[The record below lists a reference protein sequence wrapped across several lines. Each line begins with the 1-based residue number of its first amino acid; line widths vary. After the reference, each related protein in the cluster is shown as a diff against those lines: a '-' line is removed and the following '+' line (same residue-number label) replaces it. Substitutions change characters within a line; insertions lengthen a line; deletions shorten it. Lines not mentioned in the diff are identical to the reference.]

1 MTKKTNAIERE
12 HFNPQMHEQV
22 DPLLEVLAAELAYN
36 HQAHLATR
44 CQRLTEG
51 DFEKLQRK
59 LIEYGNAT
67 LTLSVDI
74 TDEKLIEKWDIYPV
88 SLNQSTFDD
97 VVQSFNVLP
106 KKDEDCTITLHTG
119 DKSVTAT
126 PDDIGNSWQG
136 MYAVMRCNPAGE

>member
-1 MTKKTNAIERE
+1 MTKKTNAIKRE

-44 CQRLTEG
+44 GQRLTEG

-97 VVQSFNVLP
+97 VVQSFNV
-106 KKDEDCTITLHTG
+106 DEYREALATLE
-119 DKSVTAT
+119 KRKQAASE
-126 PDDIGNSWQG
+126 Q
-136 MYAVMRCNPAGE
+136 E

>member
-1 MTKKTNAIERE
+1 MTKKTNAIKRE

-44 CQRLTEG
+44 GQRLTEG

-97 VVQSFNVLP
+97 VVQSFDVLP
-106 KKDEDCTITLHTG
+106 TREEYEATLE
-119 DKSVTAT
+119 KRRAAA
-126 PDDIGNSWQG
+126 Q
-136 MYAVMRCNPAGE
+136 AQEAGQ

>member
-1 MTKKTNAIERE
+1 MTKKTNAIKRE

-44 CQRLTEG
+44 GQRLTEG

-97 VVQSFNVLP
+97 VVQSFNV
-106 KKDEDCTITLHTG
+106 DEYREALATLE
-119 DKSVTAT
+119 KRRAA
-126 PDDIGNSWQG
+126 
-136 MYAVMRCNPAGE
+136 AVEAGVVED